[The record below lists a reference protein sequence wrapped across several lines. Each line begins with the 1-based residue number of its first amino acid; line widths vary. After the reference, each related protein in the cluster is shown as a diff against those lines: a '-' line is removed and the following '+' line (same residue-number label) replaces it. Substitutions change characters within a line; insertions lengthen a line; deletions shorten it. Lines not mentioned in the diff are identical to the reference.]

1 MTKIATALGSI
12 GLAAALQGTLAMAGP
27 AAPPPP
33 PVAIETRPQM
43 IPAPPP
49 APVRGPRGVAP
60 RNPRAWAARIH
71 ENYPIEAREQQWEG
85 VVALT
90 VTVEPDGRASDCKVT
105 QSSGHAILDAA
116 ACTGMVRYS
125 RFDPALDRD
134 GRPIASTF
142 STRITYRL

>member
-1 MTKIATALGSI
+1 MTRIATALGAI

-33 PVAIETRPQM
+33 PVGIETRPAM

-49 APVRGPRGVAP
+49 APVRGPRTVAP
-60 RNPRAWAARIH
+60 RNPRAWAGRIH
-71 ENYPIEAREQQWEG
+71 ENYPVEAREQGWEG
-85 VVALT
+85 GVALT
-90 VTVEPDGRASDCKVT
+90 VTVAPDGRASDCKVT
-105 QSSGHAILDAA
+105 QSSGYAVLDKA
-116 ACTGMVRYS
+116 ACTGMLRYS

-134 GRPIASTF
+134 GRTIASTF